1 MFLFLLS
8 NHSPISI
15 EPCAIFT
22 LGILSATALK
32 QPPPWLEGAVSGVS
46 AVGVAMV
53 ASAAKSLLIKT
64 CSDKNTLNAKVDH
77 AAFYDIFPLI

>member
-1 MFLFLLS
+1 MQ
-8 NHSPISI
+8 
-15 EPCAIFT
+15 
-22 LGILSATALK
+22 GVLSATALK

-64 CSDKNTLNAKVDH
+64 CSDKNTSNAKVESSMIVTRMS
-77 AAFYDIFPLI
+77 YPNE